1 MASWAGA
8 AQVDSPPVP
17 RSRPRTRPRTQAA
30 PKRSARSRP
39 FGGVVWIV
47 VLAVLLAGVVA
58 VNVAVLQL
66 NVRLDELGRERVQLQ
81 GETNRLSSQLS
92 SASAN
97 ARIESRARAKLG
109 LVRADPEL
117 TFHIQLAPPTK

>member
-30 PKRSARSRP
+30 QRRSARSRP

-47 VLAVLLAGVVA
+47 VLAFLLAGV
-58 VNVAVLQL
+58 VAVLQL

-97 ARIESRARAKLG
+97 ARIESKARAKIG
-109 LVRADPEL
+109 L
-117 TFHIQLAPPTK
+117 

>member
-1 MASWAGA
+1 MASWAGTA
-8 AQVDSPPVP
+8 RVETPTVA
-17 RSRPRTRPRTQAA
+17 RPRTRPAPRTAA
-30 PKRSARSRP
+30 RRKTRTRP

-66 NVRLDELGRERVQLQ
+66 NVRLDELGRERIELQ
-81 GETNRLSSQLS
+81 GETRRLSSQLS

-97 ARIESRARAKLG
+97 ARIESQAQARLG
-109 LVRADPEL
+109 LVRADPAL
-117 TFHIQLAPPTK
+117 TYHVQLVPPK

>member
-1 MASWAGA
+1 MASWAGTA
-8 AQVDSPPVP
+8 RVDTPPVP

-30 PKRSARSRP
+30 PKRRARSRP

-81 GETNRLSSQLS
+81 GETKRLSSQLS

-97 ARIESRARAKLG
+97 ARIESQARAKLG

>member
-1 MASWAGA
+1 MASWAGTARVETPQVAQPRRRPA
-8 AQVDSPPVP
+8 A
-17 RSRPRTRPRTQAA
+17 
-30 PKRSARSRP
+30 RSAAIAKARP

-47 VLAVLLAGVVA
+47 VLAVLLAGIVA

-66 NVRLDELGRERVQLQ
+66 NLRLDELGRERVQLRAD
-81 GETNRLSSQLS
+81 TNRLSSQLS

-97 ARIESRARAKLG
+97 ARIESQARVKLG

-117 TFHIQLAPPTK
+117 TFHVQLVPPQR

>member
-1 MASWAGA
+1 MASWAGTA
-8 AQVDSPPVP
+8 RVDSPRVA
-17 RSRPRTRPRTQAA
+17 RPRTRPAA
-30 PKRSARSRP
+30 RPSARRHARTRP

-47 VLAVLLAGVVA
+47 LLAVLLAGVVA

-66 NVRLDELGRERVQLQ
+66 NVRLDELGRERVELQ
-81 GETNRLSSQLS
+81 GETKRLSSQLS

-97 ARIESRARAKLG
+97 ARIESQARTRLG

-117 TFHIQLAPPTK
+117 TYHVQLVSPTK

>member
-1 MASWAGA
+1 MASWAGTA
-8 AQVDSPPVP
+8 RVETPQVAQP
-17 RSRPRTRPRTQAA
+17 RRRSATRPISK
-30 PKRSARSRP
+30 PRP

-66 NVRLDELGRERVQLQ
+66 NVRLDELGRERIQLRAD
-81 GETNRLSSQLS
+81 TNRLSSQLS

-97 ARIESRARAKLG
+97 ARIESEARRQLG
-109 LVRADPEL
+109 LVRADPALTQHVEL
-117 TFHIQLAPPTK
+117 TPTAR